1 MEMLFLVPKAGLT
14 VVMPDGSAFP
24 FEGNFILRDPI
35 VDRRIADGD
44 LVPAPPPNVATPQKK
59 GA

>member
-24 FEGNFILRDPI
+24 VEGNFILRDPFI
-35 VDRRIADGD
+35 DRRIADGD
-44 LVPAPPPNVATPQKK
+44 LIPAPPPVAPSQKK